1 MNKLICMCPWHS
13 FNYFAMSKVKRNYP
27 LKEEEIMQQKSND
40 QIDHI
45 YLVIY
50 VEIKVY
56 SFK

>member
-1 MNKLICMCPWHS
+1 
-13 FNYFAMSKVKRNYP
+13 MSKVKGNYP